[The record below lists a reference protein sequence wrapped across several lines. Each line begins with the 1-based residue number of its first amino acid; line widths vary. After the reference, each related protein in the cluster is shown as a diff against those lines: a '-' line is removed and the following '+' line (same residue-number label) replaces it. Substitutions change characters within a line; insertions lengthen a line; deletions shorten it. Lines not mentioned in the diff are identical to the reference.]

1 MCSVGSRAGTHALG
15 ESKNRYLVI
24 VMSTFFI
31 TISTRKFNPSGLRT
45 ELLRLVANGVA
56 SRRDDCST
64 SLIVDSKR
72 VFRFH
77 QSRPLYHWG

>member
-1 MCSVGSRAGTHALG
+1 M
-15 ESKNRYLVI
+15 
-24 VMSTFFI
+24 
-31 TISTRKFNPSGLRT
+31 TISTSKFNPSGLRT